1 MRGASD
7 RGTSRKPFHRRCS
20 SGGTRIETVFYRE
33 IALFLAGVALFLFGM
48 LRLSE
53 EVQRYF
59 SGTRVRGY
67 FKFAVERPIFGLL
80 TGVAATILF
89 QSSTATSV
97 LVVGMVSAGLM
108 SFYRSL
114 GIILGADIGTTLTVQ
129 LVVWKITDI
138 SPLFVII
145 GGMLWY
151 SAKGKWKA
159 VGEGIFY
166 FGLIFFG
173 LNIVSD
179 AAAPL
184 GDNPAVVE
192 LFRQSRNPVLGI
204 LAGLVFASV
213 VCSSAIPISILVIL
227 AQHNLMTLENALPIV
242 FGANVGAAVTA
253 LVASLA
259 ANVNGKR
266 SALSHFLFKF
276 FGTVICLAVFPL
288 FIAGIENLSSAVA
301 QRIALGHV
309 LFNVVIVVVFIF
321 FLRPFS
327 YLVER
332 IVPGAAEQLPIWPE
346 FLDER
351 YLGEPEKA
359 VECVRKEM
367 HRDLVIV
374 ANMYERGIGLLKE
387 YREGARKDIVYIEF
401 VVNNLR
407 REVSDYLCKMSEN
420 DLSPGLARR
429 FFDYSGMADDI
440 ERCANHVMV
449 IADLARQKH
458 RSHAEFTRWAFAD
471 LDEICELVR
480 ANLKDAV
487 SLMTDHDPQKVAK
500 ILEREDRVDILVKE
514 ARNRHLERFHKGIC
528 QTEAGPIFVEILIH
542 VERICDHCVN
552 IAEYLQDM
560 HQ

>member
-1 MRGASD
+1 
-7 RGTSRKPFHRRCS
+7 
-20 SGGTRIETVFYRE
+20 
-33 IALFLAGVALFLFGM
+33 VALFLFGM

-145 GGMLWY
+145 GGMFWY

-276 FGTVICLAVFPL
+276 FGTVICLAVFPF

-301 QRIALGHV
+301 QQIALGHV

-332 IVPGAAEQLPIWPE
+332 IVPGAA
-346 FLDER
+346 
-351 YLGEPEKA
+351 
-359 VECVRKEM
+359 
-367 HRDLVIV
+367 
-374 ANMYERGIGLLKE
+374 
-387 YREGARKDIVYIEF
+387 
-401 VVNNLR
+401 
-407 REVSDYLCKMSEN
+407 
-420 DLSPGLARR
+420 
-429 FFDYSGMADDI
+429 
-440 ERCANHVMV
+440 
-449 IADLARQKH
+449 
-458 RSHAEFTRWAFAD
+458 
-471 LDEICELVR
+471 
-480 ANLKDAV
+480 
-487 SLMTDHDPQKVAK
+487 
-500 ILEREDRVDILVKE
+500 
-514 ARNRHLERFHKGIC
+514 
-528 QTEAGPIFVEILIH
+528 
-542 VERICDHCVN
+542 
-552 IAEYLQDM
+552 
-560 HQ
+560 

>member
-1 MRGASD
+1 
-7 RGTSRKPFHRRCS
+7 
-20 SGGTRIETVFYRE
+20 
-33 IALFLAGVALFLFGM
+33 VALFLFGM

-138 SPLFVII
+138 SPVFVVV
-145 GGMLWY
+145 GGALWF
-151 SAKGKWKA
+151 AGKDRWKSI
-159 VGEGIFY
+159 GEGIFF

-173 LNIVSD
+173 LSIVSA

-184 GDNPAVVE
+184 KDHPAIVE
-192 LFRQSRNPVLGI
+192 FFRQAHNPFVGL
-204 LAGLVFASV
+204 LAGLLFASIIH
-213 VCSSAIPISILVIL
+213 SSAIPISILVIL
-227 AQHNLMTLENALPIV
+227 AQQGLMTLENALPIV
-242 FGANVGAAVTA
+242 FGANVGTAVTA
-253 LVASLA
+253 LMAGLV

-276 FGTVICLAVFPL
+276 FGTVICLAGLPL
-288 FIAGIENLSSAVA
+288 LIGAVA
-301 QRIALGHV
+301 IVSSDPAQQIALGHL
-309 LFNVVIVVVFIF
+309 LFNVVIVAVFIF
-321 FLRPFS
+321 LLRPFS

-332 IVPGAAEQLPIWPE
+332 IIPGKATQLPLWPE
-346 FLDER
+346 FLDENS
-351 YLGEPEKA
+351 LGVPEKA
-359 VECVRKEM
+359 LECVRKEM

-374 ANMYERGIGLLKE
+374 ANMFERGIRLLKD

-401 VVNNLR
+401 VVDNLR

-420 DLSPGLARR
+420 NLSPGLARW

-440 ERCANHVMV
+440 ERSANHVMV
-449 IADLARQKH
+449 IANLARQKH
-458 RSHAEFTRWAFAD
+458 HHHAEFTRFAFAD
-471 LDEICELVR
+471 LDEICELVS
-480 ANLKDAV
+480 ANLEDV
-487 SLMTDHDPQKVAK
+487 ISMMIDHDPQKVST
-500 ILEREDRVDILVKE
+500 ILEREDRVDLMVKE
-514 ARNRHLERFHKGIC
+514 ARNRHLERFHKGVC
-528 QTEAGPIFVEILIH
+528 QAEAGPIFVEILIH

-560 HQ
+560 HG

>member
-1 MRGASD
+1 MIRWPVEYGP
-7 RGTSRKPFHRRCS
+7 GTPAARLD
-20 SGGTRIETVFYRE
+20 SGGTLIETLLYRE

-80 TGVAATILF
+80 TGAAATILF

-114 GIILGADIGTTLTVQ
+114 GIILGADIGTTFTVQ

-138 SPLFVII
+138 SPAFVII
-145 GGMLWY
+145 GGALWF
-151 SAKGKWKA
+151 SGRDRWKSI
-159 VGEGIFY
+159 GEGIFY

-173 LNIVSD
+173 LNIVSA

-184 GDNPAVVE
+184 RDHAAIVEFLRQAHNPFVGLA
-192 LFRQSRNPVLGI
+192 
-204 LAGLVFASV
+204 AGLLFASIIH
-213 VCSSAIPISILVIL
+213 SSAIPISILVIL
-227 AQHNLMTLENALPIV
+227 AQQGLMTLENALPIV
-242 FGANVGAAVTA
+242 FGANVGTAVTA
-253 LVASLA
+253 LMAGWV

-276 FGTVICLAVFPL
+276 FGTVICLAGLPL
-288 FIAGIENLSSAVA
+288 LVRAITAASSDPA
-301 QRIALGHV
+301 QQIALGHL
-309 LFNVVIVVVFIF
+309 LFNVAIVAVFIF
-321 FLRPFS
+321 LLRPFS

-332 IVPGAAEQLPIWPE
+332 ILPGKAEQLPLWPE
-346 FLDER
+346 FLDESC
-351 YLGEPEKA
+351 LSDPVKA
-359 VECVRKEM
+359 LECVRREM

-374 ANMYERGIGLLKE
+374 ANMFERGIRLLRD
-387 YREGARKDIVYIEF
+387 YQEGARKDIVYIEF
-401 VVNNLR
+401 VVDNLR
-407 REVSDYLCKMSEN
+407 REIAGYLCKISEN
-420 DLSPGLARR
+420 NLSPGLARQ
-429 FFDYSGMADDI
+429 FFDYSGMADDV
-440 ERCANHVMV
+440 ERSANHVMV
-449 IADLARQKH
+449 IANLARQKH
-458 RSHAEFTRWAFAD
+458 HQGAEFTRWAFAD
-471 LDEICELVR
+471 LDEICKLVS
-480 ANLKDAV
+480 ANLDDV
-487 SLMTDHDPQKVAK
+487 ISLVNEHDPRKVTLV
-500 ILEREDRVDILVKE
+500 LEREDRVDLLVKE

-528 QTEAGPIFVEILIH
+528 QAEAGPIFVEILIH

-552 IAEYLQDM
+552 IAEYLQEM